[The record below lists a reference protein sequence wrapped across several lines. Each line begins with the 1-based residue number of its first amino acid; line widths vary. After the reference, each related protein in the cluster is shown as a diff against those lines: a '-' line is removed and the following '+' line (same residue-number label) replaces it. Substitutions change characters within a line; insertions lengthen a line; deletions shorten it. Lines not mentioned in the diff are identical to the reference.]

1 MLLEP
6 FTMRDGERLTGRDFR
21 QLLADPRRDW
31 QRASRVFL
39 GDLLCHAGWRR
50 AVARGVLLQGQPFD
64 ERPGIQTLPTDAS
77 KDPVQIPALQEDADE
92 RSHIRVAG
100 VLLVGLIGPFRDLQ
114 GRRLLSLSAR
124 RTKLRQATPNRGYLG
139 ASHLTGP
146 KRDTKRDR
154 WFGRRTF
161 RN

>member
-6 FTMRDGERLTGRDFR
+6 FTLGDGKRLTGRDFR
-21 QLLADPRRDW
+21 QFLADPGRDW
-31 QRASRVFL
+31 QRARRVFI
-39 GDLLCHAGWRR
+39 GDLLCHAGWWR

-64 ERPGIQTLPTDAS
+64 ERPGVQALPTDAS
-77 KDPVQIPALQEDADE
+77 QHPVQVPALQEDADE

-100 VLLVGLIGPFRDLQ
+100 VLLVGLVGPFRDLQ
-114 GRRLLSLSAR
+114 GRRLLPLGAG
-124 RTKLRQATPNRGYLG
+124 RTKLRQPTPDRGYLG

-146 KRDTKRDR
+146 KRDTKRDTR
-154 WFGRRTF
+154 LGCRAF